1 MEILTK
7 ALLFCHVIAGSI
19 ALVCA
24 FVAIS
29 VRKGGRLH
37 NRVGKIYFWSMMA
50 IAITAI
56 PVAIIRPNIMLFL
69 VALFS
74 SYMAYIGWRFGNRS
88 RYLGTRR
95 PVIPVLML
103 VVGIFMIGTG
113 LVQVFSGTPM
123 GWALAA
129 FGGIGLQFSISDIR
143 VNGTELSFADR
154 ITMHLT
160 HMLGGTI
167 ATVTAVLVQQVV
179 PRMGADNPW
188 VVAVWLAPTLVI
200 TPLIGVWATAVQ
212 KTKKAKLSFTK

>member
-1 MEILTK
+1 MDTFTK
-7 ALLFCHVIAGSI
+7 ALLLCHVIAGSF
-19 ALVCA
+19 ALACA

-29 VRKGGRLH
+29 VRKGAKLH
-37 NRVGKIYFWSMMA
+37 NLVGRIYFWSMMA

-74 SYMAYIGWRFGNRS
+74 SYMAYIGWRFGNRI
-88 RYLGTRR
+88 RYMSARR
-95 PVIPVLML
+95 PVVPILML
-103 VVGIFMIGTG
+103 ATGIFMIFTG

-129 FGGIGLQFSISDIR
+129 FGGIGLQFSITDIR
-143 VNGTELSFADR
+143 VHGKELAFADR

-179 PRMGADNPW
+179 PRMGAENPW
-188 VVAVWLAPTLVI
+188 AVAVWLAPTLVI
-200 TPLIGVWATAVQ
+200 TPLIGIWATAVQ
-212 KTKKAKLSFTK
+212 KTKKAKLTFTK